1 MKKSAFGVT
10 KRGEPVTLYRLENK
24 AGASVELLDYGATVR
39 ALQVPD
45 KNGRMTDVVLGFDSI
60 DGYEKNEAYLGAFIG
75 RYANRI
81 GGARFVLEE
90 NGESRAYRVTAN
102 EKNRC
107 LHGGA
112 QGFDKCMYEVTEE
125 GDAFVFS
132 RLSPDG
138 EEGFPGNLSVRVAYR
153 LTEENA
159 LEISYLATTDRKTV
173 INLTNHSYFNLNG
186 AGNILNHTL
195 MIDAA
200 SITETDENFN
210 ITGNLLPVCG
220 TPFDFREKKT
230 VGRDIKNDHAQL
242 RYGSGYD
249 HNFVLNGQG
258 FRRIASLEGDESGI
272 VMDVFTDMPGVQFYA
287 ANFLAGGPVGKGGR
301 VHENHGALCLETQ
314 NYPDAPNQKSFPCA
328 VLSPGSV
335 YETRTT
341 YAFSVAK
348 R

>member
-10 KRGEPVTLYRLENK
+10 KRGEPVTLYRLENR

-39 ALQVPD
+39 TLQVPD
-45 KNGRMTDVVLGFDSI
+45 KHGRMTDVVLGFDSI

-81 GGARFVLEE
+81 GGARFALEE
-90 NGESRAYRVTAN
+90 NGESREYRITAN

-112 QGFDKCMYEVTEE
+112 QGFDKRMYEVTEE
-125 GDAFVFS
+125 GNSLVFS

-159 LEISYLATTDRKTV
+159 LEIRYLAKTDRKTV
-173 INLTNHSYFNLNG
+173 VNLTNHSYFNLNG
-186 AGNILNHTL
+186 AGSVLDHNL

-200 SITETDENFN
+200 FLTETDESFN
-210 ITGNLLPVCG
+210 ITGNLLSVSC
-220 TPFDFREKKT
+220 TPFDFREKKP
-230 VGRDIKNDHAQL
+230 VGRDIGNDHAQL

-258 FRRIASLEGDESGI
+258 FRRIASLEGDQSGI

-287 ANFLAGGPVGKGGR
+287 GNFLAGGPLGKGGR
-301 VHENHGALCLETQ
+301 VHERRDALCLETQ
-314 NYPDAPNQKSFPCA
+314 NYPDAPNQKSFPSA
-328 VLSPGSV
+328 VLSPREV

-341 YAFSVAK
+341 YAFSAAK